1 MRTLGRWSVVLGF
14 NAVVL
19 ALLVFSGDRV
29 LRHLTTSSELSLQT
43 ISMEGVRRCSKEAI
57 HARLNDFV
65 GANLLELDLE
75 AAAER
80 VRQDPWVADC
90 SVKRILPH
98 GILVEVTEREPVAL
112 SSLNGDL
119 YVVDGTGR
127 VVAPADADLV
137 GRLPVFT
144 GTDSA
149 PESDWRATHRR
160 GVEALATL
168 QATAG
173 EWSRTVREI
182 DLSRSDRIGVIAAS
196 SEPRLWLDPE
206 KVDRNLAEYLVL
218 RGEIGDRVGPMEYVD
233 LRWSDRIAVMPENRE
248 PVSADR

>member
-14 NAVVL
+14 NGVVL
-19 ALLVFSGDRV
+19 ALLLFSGNRV
-29 LRHLTTSSELSLQT
+29 MRHLTTSSELSLQT
-43 ISMEGVRRCSKEAI
+43 ISMEGVRRCSQEAI

-80 VRQDPWVADC
+80 VRQEPWVADC

-98 GILVEVTEREPVAL
+98 GIHVAVTEREPVAL
-112 SSLNGDL
+112 ASLDGDL

-127 VVAPADADLV
+127 VVAPADAELA
-137 GRLPVFT
+137 GRLPVLT
-144 GTDSA
+144 GTDGA
-149 PESDWRATHRR
+149 PVSDRRALHRR
-160 GVEALATL
+160 GVEALASL
-168 QATAG
+168 RRAAG

-182 DLSRSDRIGVIAAS
+182 DLSRPDRIGVIAAT

-206 KVDRNLAEYLVL
+206 KVDRNLADYLAL
-218 RGEIGDRVGPMEYVD
+218 RGKIGDRIGPMEYVD
-233 LRWSDRIAVMPENRE
+233 LRWSDQIAVMPENRE
-248 PVSADR
+248 LVSVDR

>member
-14 NAVVL
+14 NAAVL
-19 ALLVFSGDRV
+19 ALLVFSGNRV
-29 LRHLTTSSELSLQT
+29 MRHLTTSSELSLQT
-43 ISMEGVRRCSKEAI
+43 ISMEGVRRCSQEAI
-57 HARLNDFV
+57 QARLSDFV

-80 VRQDPWVADC
+80 VRQEPWVADC

-98 GILVEVTEREPVAL
+98 GIHVAVTEREPVAL
-112 SSLNGDL
+112 ALLDGDL
-119 YVVDGTGR
+119 FVVDRTGR
-127 VVAPADADLV
+127 IVAPAETELV
-137 GRLPVFT
+137 GRLPVLT
-144 GTDSA
+144 GTDRVPA
-149 PESDWRATHRR
+149 SDRRGVHRK

-168 QATAG
+168 RATAG

-182 DLSRSDRIGVIAAS
+182 DLSRPDRIGVISAS

-206 KVDRNLAEYLVL
+206 RVDRNLAEYLAL
-218 RGEIGDRVGPMEYVD
+218 RGEIGDRIGPMEYVD

-248 PVSADR
+248 PVSVDR